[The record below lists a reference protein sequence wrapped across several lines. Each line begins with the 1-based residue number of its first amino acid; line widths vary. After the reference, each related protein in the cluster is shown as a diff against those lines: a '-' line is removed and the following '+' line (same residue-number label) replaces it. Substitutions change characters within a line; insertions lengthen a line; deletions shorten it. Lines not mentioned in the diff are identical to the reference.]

1 MTLSS
6 RNYLF
11 RAGIVVS
18 VLTISV
24 IVGTSFVILPLYPA
38 LLPMAARRSTDVVR
52 FLVGNAA
59 GSAPYIPFI
68 TMSAACFYAFI
79 TMIFIYYYFEKTQA
93 PEILFFALFALSLT
107 VEASRIMVP
116 LRMAYE
122 LPTAFLVMASR
133 GLLFGRFFGVFSLFA
148 ASLYAAGLEMRKQG
162 NILLIIALLT
172 LILAIGV
179 PIDGMSWDSTLSM
192 IYGYSSMFRLVE
204 TGLVLITT
212 ITFFVSA
219 YSRGS
224 GEYVFIGIGVFLVYI
239 GRNMLLGADTW
250 IAPIPGMAILI
261 AGTWFICSRLH
272 RVYLWL

>member
-24 IVGTSFVILPLYPA
+24 IVGVSFVILPLYPS
-38 LLPMAARRSTDVVR
+38 LLPMAARRSGDIVR
-52 FLVGNAA
+52 VLSGNAA
-59 GSAPYIPFI
+59 DPFPYIPFV
-68 TMSAACFYAFI
+68 TMSVSCCYAFI
-79 TMIFIYYYFEKTQA
+79 TMIFIYYYFEKTHS

-122 LPTAFLVMASR
+122 LPTMFLVMASR
-133 GLLFGRFFGVFSLFA
+133 TLLFGRFFGVFSLFA
-148 ASLYAAGLEMRKQG
+148 ASLYAVGLEMRKQG
-162 NILLIIALLT
+162 NILLIIALVT
-172 LILAIGV
+172 LILTLGI

-192 IYGYSSMFRLVE
+192 IYGYSSMFRLIE
-204 TGLVLITT
+204 TGIVLITM

-224 GEYVFIGIGVFLVYI
+224 GEYVFIGIGALLVYI
-239 GRNMLLGADTW
+239 GRNILLGADTW
-250 IAPIPGMAILI
+250 IAPIPGLAILI
-261 AGTWFICSRLH
+261 AGTWFICNRLH

>member
-11 RAGIVVS
+11 RAGIAVS
-18 VLTISV
+18 VLTMSI
-24 IVGTSFVILPLYPA
+24 IVGVSFVILPLYPS
-38 LLPMAARRSTDVVR
+38 LLPMATRRSADIVR
-52 FLVGNAA
+52 VLTGNAA
-59 GSAPYIPFI
+59 GPAPYVPFI
-68 TMSAACFYAFI
+68 TMSAACSYAFI

-116 LRMAYE
+116 LRAAYE
-122 LPTAFLVMASR
+122 LPVMSLVMASR
-133 GLLFGRFFGVFSLFA
+133 ALLFGRFFGVFSLFA

-162 NILLIIALLT
+162 NILLIIALVT
-172 LILAIGV
+172 LILALGI
-179 PIDGMSWDSTLSM
+179 PIDCMSWDSTLSM

-204 TGLVLITT
+204 TGIMLITT
-212 ITFFVSA
+212 MTFFVSA

-224 GEYVFIGIGVFLVYI
+224 GEYVFIGIGAFLSYI

-250 IAPIPGMAILI
+250 ISPLPGLAILI